1 MPRKEFITKFPGNEA
16 NLSWVTELAKS
27 DEPWAEKVANQ
38 EIDILRSQ
46 RKLAQI
52 EKTQRHECRRD

>member
-1 MPRKEFITKFPGNEA
+1 MRLCIRLGKMPRKEFITKFPGNEA

-38 EIDILRSQ
+38 EIDILA
-46 RKLAQI
+46 LTAQAGAN
-52 EKTQRHECRRD
+52 